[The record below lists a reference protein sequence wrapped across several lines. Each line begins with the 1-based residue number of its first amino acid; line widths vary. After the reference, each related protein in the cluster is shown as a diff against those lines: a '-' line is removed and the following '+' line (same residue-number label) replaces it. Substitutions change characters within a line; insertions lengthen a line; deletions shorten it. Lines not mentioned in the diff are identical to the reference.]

1 VVDLL
6 ERMLGLGRQS
16 TLAQVTAAVE
26 TLLSRYRFE
35 LDWAVPLFAALLS
48 IRSTS
53 GHFPPHQKKEETF
66 RVLIDLF
73 LAMAEAQPVLLAVED
88 VHWADPATL
97 ELLSALM
104 KEAAGTRL
112 YVVLT
117 ARPELTPPWPQAQ
130 VLQVHLARLER
141 P

>member
-1 VVDLL
+1 LL
-6 ERMLGLGRQS
+6 ERMLGLGRKS

-26 TLLSRYRFE
+26 SLLSRYRFE
-35 LDWAVPLFAALLS
+35 LEWAVPLFVSLLS

-53 GHFPPHQKKEETF
+53 GHFPAQQHKEETF
-66 RVLIDLF
+66 HVLIDLF
-73 LAMAEAQPVLLAVED
+73 LAMAEAQPVLLVVED

-97 ELLSALM
+97 ELLSALV
-104 KEAAGTRL
+104 KEATGTRL

-117 ARPELTPPWPQAQ
+117 ARPEFAPPWPPTQVSQ
-130 VLQVHLARLER
+130 VLLGRLER